1 VLETLLKP
9 NFGRKTVANVQRVQ
23 FSDTPFTKLQELHDR
38 LNDIIFEYENDVPLA
53 GVLGVLRILEHTILE
68 KNCGTS

>member
-1 VLETLLKP
+1 M
-9 NFGRKTVANVQRVQ
+9 ADVQRVQ

-38 LNDIIFEYENDVPLA
+38 LSDVIFEYSGDVPLA

-68 KNCGTS
+68 KNT

>member
-1 VLETLLKP
+1 MTSMNMPKQSKQGGEVVSNIK
-9 NFGRKTVANVQRVQ
+9 KVK

-38 LNDIIFEYENDVPLA
+38 LNDVIFEYENEVPLA

-68 KNCGTS
+68 KNT

>member
-1 VLETLLKP
+1 VSNIK
-9 NFGRKTVANVQRVQ
+9 KVK

-38 LNDIIFEYENDVPLA
+38 LNDVIFEYENEVPLA

-68 KNCGTS
+68 KNT